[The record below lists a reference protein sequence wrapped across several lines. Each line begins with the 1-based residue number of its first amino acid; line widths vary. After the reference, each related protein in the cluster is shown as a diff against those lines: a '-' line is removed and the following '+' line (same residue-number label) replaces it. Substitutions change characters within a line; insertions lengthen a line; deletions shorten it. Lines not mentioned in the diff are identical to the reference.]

1 MTLRIASVNFFVFSK
16 RQDQGRHDVKRTVMK
31 NRFNDGYVLLV
42 SKLEEKHNELT
53 GYRQDIC
60 WKFVQG
66 EALKA
71 SGQNFDDSAWETVN
85 LPKIIDARNGD
96 AWLRTRITIPKQIA
110 GIRVSGSVAKMFSS
124 VILDKIEIYLD
135 SAKIF
140 SADYWADLKEY
151 KTLLDEKATSGKSHV
166 VAVHLHPKYEPVAVP
181 AFSISYSLVEKT
193 AFEIDSFIQEL
204 RFAKF
209 LDDSLTQSVCK
220 DFRPDVFKCKPSVL
234 LEEINKARIKLTG
247 LSQKAKEFKVHLV
260 AHAHIDM
267 NWLWPWKDTLDTIKE
282 TFSTMAKMMNKYPDF
297 CFSQSQ
303 AVTYRAA
310 EQEYPELFEKIKK
323 HVKRGNWD
331 ITASMW
337 TEADLNMAGTEA
349 LVRQFIEAKR
359 YVKEKF
365 GFEPKVCWE
374 PDTFGHIWTL
384 PQVASKAGLKY
395 YYFMRCG
402 KGHPIF
408 WWQSPDGTRV
418 LAFTSVYDNSVTP
431 KNIVDVAIDLYSR
444 YRLKTSMFVYGVGDH
459 GGGATIEDV
468 EATHK
473 IQKKEVLPALAFSSA
488 HSFFEEVERQ
498 PTIKAL
504 PVINDELQFTFDGC
518 YTTHGDI
525 KHYNRLCER
534 LLVDAERFAALSGKY
549 PRDSLR
555 KAWLNMLF
563 NQFHD
568 ILDGSGAPEGYV
580 LPVKLAE
587 EAVSIADDVLKDS
600 LRTLAERIKFSR
612 NGIPIVVFNSLSWDR
627 TDLVKIRV
635 PKRAIPRNPIVIS
648 ADTQEKS
655 PVQIAGDEALFLAKV
670 PSTGYRVYYLAEGS
684 EAADPRRLATSEN
697 TVENEFFKL
706 EVEKNSGTIT
716 SLYDKASDRF
726 IFKKDRYRSTAPV
739 FSNLLQVLFELPHDM
754 SAWIIGEISRIENI
768 IRGAEV
774 ELDESGPV
782 RASFKVVH
790 NYGKSKITQR
800 IALLRGVPRVDFET
814 VIDWR
819 EVSNDQTEAP
829 MLKVSF
835 TPILADSRATFEIP
849 FGYVER
855 VADGTETPA
864 LRWVDLS
871 DREYG
876 LSLLNDSKYG
886 FDVKGN
892 TVRMTLVRT
901 SYSPDPKPDQRVHK
915 IRYSVFP
922 HRGSWKKALT
932 FRKGYELN
940 HPLEVVLVARSYRSE
955 GAEPEVASFIQVKPS
970 NVVVS
975 CVKLAEESDDYIIR
989 IYDAS
994 GEGGKAEI
1002 LFSFRIKEAYETDLM
1017 EKKLAL
1023 LKIQGNKLKLSLR
1036 PFDIR
1041 TVQIKRG

>member
-1 MTLRIASVNFFVFSK
+1 MSYKS
-16 RQDQGRHDVKRTVMK
+16 
-31 NRFNDGYVLLV
+31 NDGYPLLV
-42 SKLEEKHNELT
+42 SKLQEKHKELT
-53 GYRQDIC
+53 GYRQDIR
-60 WKFVQG
+60 WKFIQG
-66 EALKA
+66 EAPKA
-71 SGQNFDDSAWETVN
+71 SRQSFDDSTWETVS
-85 LPKIIDARNGD
+85 LPKTVDARIGA
-96 AWLRTRITIPKQIA
+96 AWLRTRIAIPKQIA
-110 GIRVSGSVAKMFSS
+110 GIEVSGSVAKMFSS

-135 SAKIF
+135 SEKVF
-140 SADYWADLKEY
+140 SADYWADLGEY
-151 KTLLDEKATSGKSHV
+151 KILLDEKATPDKSHV
-166 VAVHLHPKYEPVAVP
+166 VAIHFHPKYEPVGVP
-181 AFSISYSLVEKT
+181 SFSISYSLIEKT
-193 AFEIDSFIQEL
+193 AFEIDLFIQEL

-209 LDDSLTQSVCK
+209 LDEKLTQKACQ
-220 DFRPDVFKCKPSVL
+220 DFRLEVFNGKPSAL
-234 LEEINKARIKLTG
+234 LEEINNARAKLTI

-267 NWLWPWKDTLDTIKE
+267 NWLWPWEDTLNTIKE
-282 TFSTMAKMMNKYPDF
+282 TFSTMVKLMDKYPDF

-303 AVTYRAA
+303 AVTYRAV
-310 EQEYPELFEKIKK
+310 EQEYPELFEAIRK

-337 TEADLNMAGTEA
+337 TEADLNMVGTEA
-349 LVRQFIEAKR
+349 LVRQFLEAKR

-418 LAFTSVYDNSVTP
+418 LAFTSVYNNSVTP

-444 YRLKTSMFVYGVGDH
+444 YGLKTSMFVYGVGDH

-468 EATHK
+468 EAAHE
-473 IQKKEVLPALAFSSA
+473 IQKKQVLPAIAFSST
-488 HSFFEEVERQ
+488 HRFFEEVERQ
-498 PTIKAL
+498 PSIKAL

-518 YTTHGDI
+518 YTTHSDI
-525 KHYNRLCER
+525 KRYNRLCER
-534 LLVDAERFAALSGKY
+534 LLVDAERFAVLSGKY
-549 PRDSLR
+549 PRDYLR
-555 KAWLNMLF
+555 KAWLNTLF

-587 EAVSIADDVLKDS
+587 EALRIADDILKGS
-600 LRTLAERIKFSR
+600 VRALAERIKFSG

-627 TDLVKIRV
+627 TDLVKIKV
-635 PKRAIPRNPIVIS
+635 PKHAIPRNPTVIS
-648 ADTQEKS
+648 AGGQEKS
-655 PVQIAGDEALFLAKV
+655 PVQVAGDEVLFLAKV
-670 PSTGYRVYYLAEGS
+670 PSIGYRVYYLVEGS
-684 EAADPRRLATSEN
+684 PREEDLARLSASEN
-697 TVENEFFKL
+697 SVENEFFRL
-706 EVEKNSGTIT
+706 EIEKNSGTIT

-726 IFKKDRYRSTAPV
+726 VLKRERYRSAAPV
-739 FSNLLQVLFELPHDM
+739 FNNLLQVLYELPHDM
-754 SAWIIGEISRIENI
+754 SAWIIGEISRTENL

-774 ELDESGPV
+774 ELTESGPV
-782 RASFKVVH
+782 KASFKVVH
-790 NYGKSKITQR
+790 KHSKSRITQR
-800 IALLRGVPRVDFET
+800 ISLLKGIPRVDFVT

-819 EVSNDQTEAP
+819 EVSDDQTEAP

-835 TPILADSRATFEIP
+835 TPILDDSKATFEIP

-871 DREYG
+871 DGEYG

-901 SYSPDPKPDQRVHK
+901 SYSPDPKPDQRVHE

-922 HRGSWKKALT
+922 HKGSWKEALT
-932 FRKGYELN
+932 FRKGYDLN
-940 HPLEVVLVARSYRSE
+940 HPLEAVMVARSSRSD
-955 GAEPEVASFIQVKPS
+955 GSEPEIASFIQVKPN

-994 GEGGKAEI
+994 GEGAKAEI
-1002 LFSFRIKEAYETDLM
+1002 LFGFQVKDAYEADLL
-1017 EKKLAL
+1017 EKKLAI
-1023 LKIQGNKLKLSLR
+1023 LKTQGNKLNLSLR

-1041 TVQIKRG
+1041 TVRIKRS

>member
-1 MTLRIASVNFFVFSK
+1 VSDKSE
-16 RQDQGRHDVKRTVMK
+16 DV
-31 NRFNDGYVLLV
+31 YVLLV
-42 SKLEEKHNELT
+42 SKLQEKHKQLT
-53 GYRQDIC
+53 EYRQDIL
-60 WKFVQG
+60 WRFIQR
-66 EALKA
+66 EAHEAYKQ
-71 SGQNFDDSAWETVN
+71 SFDDSSWETVS
-85 LPKIIDARNGD
+85 LPKTVDARIGD
-96 AWLRTRITIPKQIA
+96 AWLRTRIAIPKQIA
-110 GIRVSGSVAKMFSS
+110 GIEVSGSTAKMFSS

-135 SAKIF
+135 SEKVF
-140 SADYWADLKEY
+140 RADYWADLGEY
-151 KTLLDEKATSGKSHV
+151 KILLDEKVTPGKNHV
-166 VAVHLHPKYEPVAVP
+166 VAIHFHPKYEPVEVP
-181 AFSISYSLVEKT
+181 SFSISYSLIEKT
-193 AFEIDSFIQEL
+193 AFEIDTFVQEL

-209 LDDSLTQSVCK
+209 IDEKLTRKACQ
-220 DFRPDVFKCKPSVL
+220 DFRLEAFNGKPSAL
-234 LEEINKARIKLTG
+234 LEEINKARAKLTI

-267 NWLWPWKDTLDTIKE
+267 NWLWPWEDTLNTIKE
-282 TFSTMAKMMNKYPDF
+282 TFSTMVKLMDKYPDF

-303 AVTYRAA
+303 AVTYRAV
-310 EQEYPELFEKIKK
+310 EQEYPELFEAIRR
-323 HVKRGNWD
+323 HVKRGKWD

-337 TEADLNMAGTEA
+337 TEADLNMVGTEA
-349 LVRQFIEAKR
+349 LVRQFLEAKR

-418 LAFTSVYDNSVTP
+418 LAFTSVYNNSVTP

-444 YRLKTSMFVYGVGDH
+444 YGLKTSMFVYGVGDH

-468 EATHK
+468 EATHE
-473 IQKKEVLPALAFSSA
+473 IQKKQVLPAIAFSST
-488 HSFFEEVERQ
+488 HRFFEEVEKE
-498 PTIKAL
+498 PSIKAL
-504 PVINDELQFTFDGC
+504 PVINGELQFTFDGC

-525 KHYNRLCER
+525 KRYNRLCER
-534 LLVDAERFAALSGKY
+534 LLVDAERFAVLSGKY
-549 PRDSLR
+549 PRDYLR
-555 KAWLNMLF
+555 KAWLNTLF

-587 EAVSIADDVLKDS
+587 EALTIADDILKGS
-600 LRTLAERIKFSR
+600 VRAIAESIKFSG
-612 NGIPIVVFNSLSWDR
+612 NSIPIVVFNSLSWDR
-627 TDLVKIRV
+627 TDLVKIKV
-635 PKRAIPRNPIVIS
+635 PKRAIPRNPTVTS
-648 ADTQEKS
+648 ADGQEKS
-655 PVQIAGDEALFLAKV
+655 LVQVAGDEVLFLAKV
-670 PSTGYRVYYLAEGS
+670 PSIGYRVYYLVEGS
-684 EAADPRRLATSEN
+684 RTAEEELTGLSASEN
-697 TVENEFFKL
+697 AVENEFFRL
-706 EVEKNSGTIT
+706 EIEKNSGTIT

-726 IFKKDRYRSTAPV
+726 VFKKDRFKSTTPV
-739 FSNLLQVLFELPHDM
+739 LSNLLQVLYELPHDM
-754 SAWIIGEISRIENI
+754 SAWIIGEISRTENL
-768 IRGAEV
+768 IRGSEV
-774 ELDESGPV
+774 ELIESGPV

-790 NYGKSKITQR
+790 KHSKSRITQR
-800 IALLRGVPRVDFET
+800 ISLLKGIPRVDFET

-819 EVSNDQTEAP
+819 EVSDDHAEAP

-835 TPILADSRATFEIP
+835 TPILGDSKATFEIP

-855 VADGTETPA
+855 VADGTETPG

-871 DREYG
+871 DGEYG

-901 SYSPDPKPDQRVHK
+901 SYSPDPKPDQRVHE
-915 IRYSVFP
+915 IRYSVFS
-922 HRGSWKKALT
+922 HKGSWKEALT

-940 HPLEVVLVARSYRSE
+940 HPLQAVTVARSSRSE
-955 GAEPEVASFIQVKPS
+955 GSEPETASFIQVKPN

-975 CVKLAEESDDYIIR
+975 CVKLAEESDDYVIR

-994 GEGGKAEI
+994 GEGAKAEI
-1002 LFSFRIKEAYETDLM
+1002 IFGFQIKEAYEADLM
-1017 EKKLAL
+1017 EKKLAI
-1023 LKIQGNKLKLSLR
+1023 LKTQGNKLNLILR

-1041 TVQIKRG
+1041 TVRIRRS

>member
-1 MTLRIASVNFFVFSK
+1 MNDKSE
-16 RQDQGRHDVKRTVMK
+16 DV
-31 NRFNDGYVLLV
+31 YVLLV
-42 SKLEEKHNELT
+42 SKLQEKHKELT
-53 GYRQDIC
+53 EYRQNIL
-60 WKFVQG
+60 WKFIQREVH
-66 EALKA
+66 EAYK
-71 SGQNFDDSAWETVN
+71 QNLDDSSWETVS
-85 LPKIIDARNGD
+85 LPKTVDARIGD
-96 AWLRTRITIPKQIA
+96 AWLRTRIVIPKQIA
-110 GIRVSGSVAKMFSS
+110 GIEVSGSVAKMFSS

-135 SAKIF
+135 SEKVF
-140 SADYWADLKEY
+140 SADYWADLGEY
-151 KTLLDEKATSGKSHV
+151 KILLDEKATPGKSHV
-166 VAVHLHPKYEPVAVP
+166 VAIHFHPKYEPVVVP
-181 AFSISYSLVEKT
+181 SFSMSYSLIEKT

-209 LDDSLTQSVCK
+209 LDEKLTEKACQ
-220 DFRPDVFKCKPSVL
+220 DFRLEAFNGKPSAL
-234 LEEINKARIKLTG
+234 LEEINKARAKLTI
-247 LSQKAKEFKVHLV
+247 LSQKAKEFEVHLV

-267 NWLWPWKDTLDTIKE
+267 NWLWPWEDTLNTIKE
-282 TFSTMAKMMNKYPDF
+282 TFSTMVKLMDKYPDF

-303 AVTYRAA
+303 AVTYRVV
-310 EQEYPELFEKIKK
+310 EQEYPELFEAIRR

-337 TEADLNMAGTEA
+337 TEADLNMVGTEA
-349 LVRQFIEAKR
+349 LVRQFLEAKR

-408 WWQSPDGTRV
+408 WWQSPDGTRA
-418 LAFTSVYDNSVTP
+418 LAFTSVFNNSVTP
-431 KNIVDVAIDLYSR
+431 KNMVDVAIDLYSR
-444 YRLKTSMFVYGVGDH
+444 YGLKTSMFVYGVGDH

-468 EATHK
+468 EAAHE
-473 IQKKEVLPALAFSSA
+473 IQKKQVLPAIAFSST
-488 HSFFEEVERQ
+488 HRFFEEAERK
-498 PTIKAL
+498 PSIKAL

-518 YTTHGDI
+518 YTTHSDI
-525 KHYNRLCER
+525 KRYNRLCER
-534 LLVDAERFAALSGKY
+534 LLVDAERFAAFSGKY
-549 PRDSLR
+549 PRDYLR
-555 KAWLNMLF
+555 KAWLNTLF

-587 EAVSIADDVLKDS
+587 EALRIADDILKGS
-600 LRTLAERIKFSR
+600 VRALAERIKFSG

-627 TDLVKIRV
+627 TDLVKIKV
-635 PKRAIPRNPIVIS
+635 PKRAIPRNPTVIS
-648 ADTQEKS
+648 AGDQEKS
-655 PVQIAGDEALFLAKV
+655 PVQVAGDEVLFLAKV
-670 PSTGYRVYYLAEGS
+670 PSIGYRVYYLVEGS
-684 EAADPRRLATSEN
+684 RAEEDLAGLSANEN
-697 TVENEFFKL
+697 AVENEFFKL

-716 SLYDKASDRF
+716 SLYDKASDRLV
-726 IFKKDRYRSTAPV
+726 FKKDRFKSTTPV
-739 FSNLLQVLFELPHDM
+739 FSNLLQVLYELPHDM
-754 SAWIIGEISRIENI
+754 SAWIIGEISRTENL

-774 ELDESGPV
+774 ELIESGPV

-790 NYGKSKITQR
+790 KHSKSKITQR
-800 IALLRGVPRVDFET
+800 ISLLKGIPRVDFET
-814 VIDWR
+814 EIDWR
-819 EVSNDQTEAP
+819 EVSDDQTEAP

-835 TPILADSRATFEIP
+835 TPILEDSKATFEIP

-855 VADGTETPA
+855 VVDGTETPA

-871 DREYG
+871 DGEYG
-876 LSLLNDSKYG
+876 MSLLNDSKYG

-901 SYSPDPKPDQRVHK
+901 SYSPDPKPDQRVHT

-922 HRGSWKKALT
+922 HKGSWKEALT

-940 HPLEVVLVARSYRSE
+940 HPLEAVRVAKPSRSDGS
-955 GAEPEVASFIQVKPS
+955 EPEIASFIQVKPN

-994 GEGGKAEI
+994 GEGVKAEI
-1002 LFSFRIKEAYETDLM
+1002 LFGFHIEEAYEVDLM
-1017 EKKLAL
+1017 EKKLAV
-1023 LKIQGNKLKLSLR
+1023 LKIQRNKLNLSMR

-1041 TVQIKRG
+1041 TVRIKRS

>member
-1 MTLRIASVNFFVFSK
+1 VKDKSE
-16 RQDQGRHDVKRTVMK
+16 DV
-31 NRFNDGYVLLV
+31 YVLLV
-42 SKLEEKHNELT
+42 SKLQEKYKELT
-53 GYRQDIC
+53 VYRQNIL
-60 WKFVQG
+60 WKFIQREVPEG
-66 EALKA
+66 YK
-71 SGQNFDDSAWETVN
+71 QNLDDSSWETVS
-85 LPKIIDARNGD
+85 LPKTVDARIGD
-96 AWLRTRITIPKQIA
+96 AWLRTRIKIPKQIA
-110 GIRVSGSVAKMFSS
+110 GIEVSGSVAKMLSS

-135 SAKIF
+135 SEKVF

-151 KTLLDEKATSGKSHV
+151 KILLDEKATPGKSHV
-166 VAVHLHPKYEPVAVP
+166 VAIHFHPKYEPLVVP
-181 AFSISYSLVEKT
+181 SFSVSYSLIEKT
-193 AFEIDSFIQEL
+193 AFEIDLFIQEL

-209 LDDSLTQSVCK
+209 LDEKLTRKACQH
-220 DFRPDVFKCKPSVL
+220 FRLEAFNGKPSAL
-234 LEEINKARIKLTG
+234 LEEINEARVKLATLSRKAR
-247 LSQKAKEFKVHLV
+247 EFKVHLV

-267 NWLWPWKDTLDTIKE
+267 NWLWPWEDTLSTIKE
-282 TFSTMAKMMNKYPDF
+282 TFSTMVKLMDKYPDF

-303 AVTYRAA
+303 AVTYRAV
-310 EQEYPELFEKIKK
+310 EQEFPELFEAIKR

-337 TEADLNMAGTEA
+337 TEADLNMVGTEA
-349 LVRQFIEAKR
+349 LVRQFLEAKR

-374 PDTFGHIWTL
+374 PDTFGHVWTL
-384 PQVASKAGLKY
+384 PQVASKAGVKY

-408 WWQSPDGTRV
+408 WWQSPDGTRA
-418 LAFTSVYDNSVTP
+418 LAFTSVYDNSITP
-431 KNIVDVAIDLYSR
+431 KNIVDVAIELYSR
-444 YRLKTSMFVYGVGDH
+444 YGLKTSMFVYGVGDH

-468 EATHK
+468 EAAHE
-473 IQKKEVLPALAFSSA
+473 IQKRRLLPAIAFSST
-488 HSFFEEVERQ
+488 HRFFEEVERQ
-498 PTIKAL
+498 RSIKAL

-525 KHYNRLCER
+525 KRYNRLCER
-534 LLVDAERFAALSGKY
+534 LLLDAERFAALSGKY
-549 PRDSLR
+549 PRDDLR

-587 EAVSIADDVLKDS
+587 EALRIADDVLKGS
-600 LRTLAERIKFSR
+600 VRALAERVKFSQ

-627 TDLVKIRV
+627 TDLVKIKV
-635 PKRAIPRNPIVIS
+635 PNRAIPRNPTVIS
-648 ADTQEKS
+648 ADGKEKS
-655 PVQIAGDEALFLAKV
+655 PVQVAGDEVLFLAKV
-670 PSTGYRVYYLAEGS
+670 PSIGYSVYYLGEGS
-684 EAADPRRLATSEN
+684 CGEEDLTGLSASEN
-697 TVENEFFKL
+697 AVENEFLRL
-706 EVEKNSGTIT
+706 EVEKNSGTIK
-716 SLYDKASDRF
+716 SLYARASERF
-726 IFKKDRYRSTAPV
+726 VFKKDRFNSTNPV
-739 FSNLLQVLFELPHDM
+739 FSNLLQVSYELPHDM
-754 SAWIIGEISRIENI
+754 SAWIIGAISRTENL

-774 ELDESGPV
+774 ELTESGPV
-782 RASFKVVH
+782 RASFKVVQKH
-790 NYGKSKITQR
+790 GKSRITQR
-800 IALLRGVPRVDFET
+800 ISLLKGIPRVDFET

-819 EVSNDQTEAP
+819 EVSDDQTEAP

-835 TPILADSRATFEIP
+835 TPILGDSKATFEIP

-864 LRWVDLS
+864 LRWVDVS
-871 DREYG
+871 DGEYG
-876 LSLLNDSKYG
+876 MSLLNDSKYG

-922 HRGSWKKALT
+922 HKGGWKEALT

-940 HPLEVVLVARSYRSE
+940 HPLEAVMVTKPSRSE
-955 GAEPEVASFIQVKPS
+955 GTEPETASFIKVKPN

-975 CVKLAEESDDYIIR
+975 CVKLAEESDDFVVR

-994 GEGGKAEI
+994 GEGAKAEI
-1002 LFSFRIKEAYETDLM
+1002 LFGFYIKEAYEADLT
-1017 EKKLAL
+1017 EKKIAV
-1023 LKIQGNKLKLSLR
+1023 LKTQGNKMNLSLR

-1041 TVQIKRG
+1041 TVRIKRS